1 MSTEDRGWVAE
12 FLPRHS
18 KELIVLRKDGE
29 VRGQIEVSTE
39 DEKKQWLRA
48 MKQINEPPE
57 RENTSGT
64 LITR

>member
-18 KELIVLRKDGE
+18 KELVVIQKDGE
-29 VRGQIEVSTE
+29 VRGQIEIQTE
-39 DEKKQWLRA
+39 EEKKRWQRA
-48 MKQINEPPE
+48 MKQLNEPLE

-64 LITR
+64 LITK